1 MAVSWGTDRRTVLA
15 SGLAL
20 AVSPC
25 ALAQPRESEARWMPD
40 RPVRLFVPFAPG
52 GPADIFGRLFAEA
65 LSVQLGQQVAV
76 ENRAG
81 GGGVVGVDAVAKA
94 RPDGH
99 AIGITGASALVVA
112 PALAQP
118 MPFRVHEDLANLTPV
133 VRVRQSVVVNARS
146 PYRTLTD
153 LVAAAKAQRD
163 PLPIASSGATSALAT
178 ALLAQ
183 EAGIQL
189 TDVPYR
195 GAAPAL
201 TDLLAQR
208 VVGTIVDLPVAL
220 GHIRSGDLRAIA
232 ITSRERA
239 PQLPDV
245 PTASEQGLPGLS
257 TDNWYGLAAPGRTP
271 EHILRSLH
279 AASIAALRSPQLAEA
294 FAARAGE
301 PLAMTREEFTAFLQA
316 EERKWVPLVRASG
329 MTSL

>member
-1 MAVSWGTDRRTVLA
+1 MAISIRHSRRAVIAAGLTLTV
-15 SGLAL
+15 
-20 AVSPC
+20 PPH
-25 ALAQPRESEARWMPD
+25 ALAQSRDSETRWLPD

-52 GPADIFGRLFAEA
+52 GPSDTFGRIFAEA
-65 LSVQLGQQVAV
+65 LSMQLGQQVVV

-81 GGGVVGVDAVAKA
+81 GGGVVGVNAVAQA

-99 AIGITGASALVVA
+99 TIGITGASALVVA

-118 MPFRVHEDLANLTPV
+118 MPFSVHEDLANLTPV
-133 VRVRQSVVVNARS
+133 VRVQQSVVVNAKS

-153 LVAAAKAQRD
+153 FVAAARAQRD

-183 EAGIQL
+183 EARIQL
-189 TDVPYR
+189 TDVSYR

-239 PQLPDV
+239 PELPDV

-271 EHILRSLH
+271 EHILHSLH
-279 AASIAALRSPQLAEA
+279 AASVAALRSPQLGEA
-294 FAARAGE
+294 FAARAGQ
-301 PLAMTREEFTAFLQA
+301 PLPMTRAEFTAFLRA